1 MKTNK
6 VKALMLGLSL
16 VAMLLVGMGSTST
29 ADAQNRRIRR
39 PHRVIVYRHFSPF
52 WYRHYDPFYD
62 PFYASRFRV
71 VDPIAY
77 QKEQG
82 FREGKDEGEEDAE
95 KGRIANATGHKD
107 YVKSDSIHF
116 RQAFVQGYNDGYR
129 EEVAEIREK
138 NRKKAEKLREKHGG

>member
-16 VAMLLVGMGSTST
+16 VAMLLVGMGSTTT

-39 PHRVIVYRHFSPF
+39 PHRVIVYRHYSPF

-82 FREGKDEGEEDAE
+82 FREGKSEGKDDAK
-95 KGRIANATGHKD
+95 KGLEANATGHKD
-107 YVKSDSIHF
+107 YIKSNSVHF
-116 RQAFVQGYNDGYR
+116 REAFVQGYAVGYQ
-129 EEVAEIREK
+129 EKIADIREK
-138 NRKKAEKLREKHGG
+138 AEKNRDKRGD